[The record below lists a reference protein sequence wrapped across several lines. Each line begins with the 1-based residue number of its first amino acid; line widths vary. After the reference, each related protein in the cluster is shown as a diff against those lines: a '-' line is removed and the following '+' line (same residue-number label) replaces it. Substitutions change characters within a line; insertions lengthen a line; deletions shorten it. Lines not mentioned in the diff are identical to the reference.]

1 MSELF
6 ATFRPAHGGTD
17 ASLAFKIGSD
27 TRFTGLILRGGGLA
41 QQLCDSRLTHR
52 MIRGGGQAL
61 GEFGQTQLGGAAD
74 AGCGCGPADGV
85 FFHLAG
91 ELHTQCSGVF
101 EYLEGIGN
109 CVDGGSGSG
118 TGPDEV
124 VDGASDGV
132 GGRLAWLCHAGSIGG
147 GEIPGVV

>member
-1 MSELF
+1 MSKGAF
-6 ATFRPAHGGTD
+6 AAGFIRRLHHVVD
-17 ASLAFKIGSD
+17 IY
-27 TRFTGLILRGGGLA
+27 GGGLA

-52 MIRGGGQAL
+52 MVRGGQAL
-61 GEFGQTQLGGAAD
+61 GEFGQTQAGGAAEL
-74 AGCGCGPADGV
+74 GCGCGPAEGV
-85 FFHLAG
+85 FLHRSG

-109 CVDGGSGSG
+109 SVDGGSGSG